1 MLILTAEILIA
12 DYLEKPFEAGDT
24 VQIYFDDSYDKTLED
39 GSHHILLLGAIR
51 IYQNFLSPAQGH
63 VCNFTPSCSNY
74 MFKAV
79 RKYGIISGIV
89 KGMDR
94 LQRCNYGARNYLGL
108 YYSDI
113 VIVQGRGYRLIDEP

>member
-1 MLILTAEILIA
+1 
-12 DYLEKPFEAGDT
+12 
-24 VQIYFDDSYDKTLED
+24 
-39 GSHHILLLGAIR
+39 
-51 IYQNFLSPAQGH
+51 
-63 VCNFTPSCSNY
+63 

-79 RKYGIISGIV
+79 RKYGIIPGIV
-89 KGMDR
+89 MGMDR